1 MKKSRIKPQ
10 DEGLW
15 LISYSDLITS
25 ILAVLVLVMS
35 FSKID
40 IEKIDHANR
49 LLNDKKLMTLDT
61 LKREFNKIINENNLS
76 KAIKLKLDDN
86 GLNII
91 MSSAFQFNVNSA
103 KLNKEALKK
112 IEPIFEK
119 VVNISKKRE
128 IIIAG
133 FTDNTGTPERNWE
146 LSSQR
151 AYALMIYLM
160 KKGLNYKFAHIRAF
174 ASNKPL
180 KIDENLS
187 LEAQRALN
195 RRVNIIIG
203 KTHKY

>member
-1 MKKSRIKPQ
+1 MKKTRLKPQ

-49 LLNDKKLMTLDT
+49 LLNDKKLVTLDT
-61 LKREFNKIINENNLS
+61 LKKEFHKIIDENNLS
-76 KAIKLKLDDN
+76 NVIKLKIDDN
-86 GLNII
+86 GLNVI
-91 MSSAFQFNVNSA
+91 MSSAFQFKVNSA
-103 KLNKEALKK
+103 KLNEKALKK
-112 IEPIFEK
+112 LEPIFYK
-119 VVNISKKRE
+119 VIEVSKKRE
-128 IIIAG
+128 IVIAG
-133 FTDNTGTPERNWE
+133 FTDDTGTPQRNWE

-151 AYALMIYLM
+151 AYTLMIYLM
-160 KKGLNYKFAHIRAF
+160 KKGLNYKFAHISAF

-180 KIDENLS
+180 KVDKNLTIN
-187 LEAQRALN
+187 EQRALN
-195 RRVNIIIG
+195 RRVSIIIG

>member
-1 MKKSRIKPQ
+1 MKKTRLKPQ

-49 LLNDKKLMTLDT
+49 LLNDKKLVTLDT
-61 LKREFNKIINENNLS
+61 LKKEFHKIIDENNLS
-76 KAIKLKLDDN
+76 NVIKLKIDDN
-86 GLNII
+86 GLNVI
-91 MSSAFQFNVNSA
+91 MSSAFQFKVNSA
-103 KLNKEALKK
+103 KLNEKALKK
-112 IEPIFEK
+112 LEPVFNKVIE
-119 VVNISKKRE
+119 VSKKRE
-128 IIIAG
+128 IVIAG
-133 FTDNTGTPERNWE
+133 FTDDTGTPQRNWE

-151 AYALMIYLM
+151 AYTLMIYLM
-160 KKGLNYKFAHIRAF
+160 KKGLNYKFAHISAF

-180 KIDENLS
+180 KVDKNLTIS
-187 LEAQRALN
+187 AQRALN
-195 RRVNIIIG
+195 RRVSIIIG

>member
-40 IEKIDHANR
+40 IEKMDHANR
-49 LLNDKKLMTLDT
+49 LLNDKKLVTLDT
-61 LKREFNKIINENNLS
+61 LKKEFHKIINENNLS
-76 KAIKLKLDDN
+76 NVIKLKLNDN

-91 MSSAFQFNVNSA
+91 MSSAFQFKVNSA
-103 KLNKEALKK
+103 KLNEKALQK
-112 IEPIFEK
+112 IEPVFEK
-119 VVNISKKRE
+119 IVNTSKKRE
-128 IIIAG
+128 ITIAG
-133 FTDNTGTPERNWE
+133 FTDDTGTPQRNWE

-151 AYALMIYLM
+151 ANALMIYLM
-160 KKGLNYKFAHIRAF
+160 KKGLNYKFAHITAF

-180 KIDENLS
+180 KSDKNLS
-187 LEAQRALN
+187 IEAKRALN
-195 RRVNIIIG
+195 RRVSIIIG
-203 KTHKY
+203 RTHKY